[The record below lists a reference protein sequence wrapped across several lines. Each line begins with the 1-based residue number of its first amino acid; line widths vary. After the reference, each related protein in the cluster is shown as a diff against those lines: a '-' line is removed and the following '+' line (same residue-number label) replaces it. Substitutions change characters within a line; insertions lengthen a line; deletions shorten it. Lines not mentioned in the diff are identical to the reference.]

1 MGQESSHSPKIRL
14 AGVRWD
20 LPVALGAAVA
30 VYCLALRRYG
40 LELADEGAL
49 LAHLDRVAHGQVPY
63 RDFHVGY
70 GPALYWLHVPVLAW
84 WGGSITAVRVG
95 LAFVHA
101 VRVILLACLAT
112 TFGGRGWAAAAG
124 LALVA
129 FFLPIAPG
137 VCAPG
142 NIPYPSWYADA
153 LALVAVLVLGRGGST
168 VLVGALWG
176 LAFAFKQNTGLLGL
190 AAAAVT
196 VVLAAGPTAD
206 ARRGPGLAMAAA
218 MLAGTGLVL
227 RDYLDA
233 TLAAVFVLP
242 LLPLA
247 FALARAPVARAT
259 VVALSGLAAGFVLV
273 AGPVVGV
280 MLASAGTMP
289 VVTDF
294 LQIGTDTARV
304 YHAALPALAD
314 VGKAL
319 DGVGLARALRIVADA
334 AWFVVLPIAH
344 LAATVLVGTGRVRS
358 RGAIAVVATAALGYL
373 ELYPRMDFWHLLPL
387 APVSL
392 VTASVVAGALGS
404 RAADVLAGL
413 LVVASLGRLVP
424 ALPVLA
430 EAVRWR
436 EDPPRVAR
444 LDLAWDLHR
453 DEAVRRL
460 PELVGALAGRR
471 TVAGFPAL
479 GIVNF
484 ALGAPSPWR
493 HDYFFPGRP
502 TADEERA
509 LVAATLRDPPEAIVV
524 LDATDGPFAAAFAA
538 HPVLVEMLERAFVEE
553 RRVGPY
559 RILVPRRG
567 A

>member
-1 MGQESSHSPKIRL
+1 
-14 AGVRWD
+14 
-20 LPVALGAAVA
+20 
-30 VYCLALRRYG
+30 
-40 LELADEGAL
+40 
-49 LAHLDRVAHGQVPY
+49 
-63 RDFHVGY
+63 
-70 GPALYWLHVPVLAW
+70 
-84 WGGSITAVRVG
+84 
-95 LAFVHA
+95 
-101 VRVILLACLAT
+101 
-112 TFGGRGWAAAAG
+112 
-124 LALVA
+124 
-129 FFLPIAPG
+129 
-137 VCAPG
+137 
-142 NIPYPSWYADA
+142 
-153 LALVAVLVLGRGGST
+153 
-168 VLVGALWG
+168 
-176 LAFAFKQNTGLLGL
+176 
-190 AAAAVT
+190 
-196 VVLAAGPTAD
+196 
-206 ARRGPGLAMAAA
+206 
-218 MLAGTGLVL
+218 
-227 RDYLDA
+227 
-233 TLAAVFVLP
+233 VFVMP

-247 FALARAPVARAT
+247 FALARARVARST
-259 VVALSGLAAGFVLV
+259 VVALAGLGAGFVLV
-273 AGPVVGV
+273 AGPVVGI

-304 YHAALPALAD
+304 YHAALPSLTD
-314 VGKAL
+314 VGRAL
-319 DGVGLARALRIVADA
+319 DGVGLARALRIAADA

-344 LAATVLVGTGRVRS
+344 LAATVLVATGRVRS

-373 ELYPRMDFWHLLPL
+373 SLYPRMDFWHLLPL
-387 APVSL
+387 APASL
-392 VTASVVAGALGS
+392 VTASVVAGVLGS
-404 RAADVLAGL
+404 RAASVLAGL

-460 PELVGALAGRR
+460 PELVDALAGRKI
-471 TVAGFPAL
+471 VAGFPAL

-538 HPVLVEMLERAFVEE
+538 HPVLVEMLGRAFVED